1 MTKWIVYGAIAA
13 CVAVIALVLWCLL
26 KSQPEW
32 EEEMKEGEED
42 GKE

>member
-1 MTKWIVYGAIAA
+1 MRYIVIGAIAA

-32 EEEMKEGEED
+32 EEEIKEDEED
-42 GKE
+42 ERE